1 MQEEKILIAGD
12 ALNERL
18 WLFNYGSLTMSDLYE
33 MIKIT
38 MDLDFT
44 TYLCGHSIR
53 KYKKEKLISHL
64 KNIEDL
70 RLDNCT
76 QQETIG
82 FETYSSKHEDVNR
95 KSEIVFTIDKI

>member
-1 MQEEKILIAGD
+1 VITYEYTKI
-12 ALNERL
+12 
-18 WLFNYGSLTMSDLYE
+18 
-33 MIKIT
+33 
-38 MDLDFT
+38 
-44 TYLCGHSIR
+44 CGHSIR

-82 FETYSSKHEDVNR
+82 FETYSSKHEDVNG